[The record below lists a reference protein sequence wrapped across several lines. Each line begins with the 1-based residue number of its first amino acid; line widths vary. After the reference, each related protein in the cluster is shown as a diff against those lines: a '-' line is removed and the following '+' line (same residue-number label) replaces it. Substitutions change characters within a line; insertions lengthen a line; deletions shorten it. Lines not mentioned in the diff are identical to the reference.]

1 MKFLHTTLLSGLLLV
16 MPALNGWAQD
26 AMPVLTAA
34 SATSSEVSSAQP
46 ELSLWDL
53 TMKGGWLML
62 PLFILSILAVYIFI
76 ERWWLIQQS
85 SRSNP
90 RFMDQIKDYIRDGRL
105 EAAKALCERENTP
118 TAHMIEKG
126 ISHLGRPLADIREA
140 IENTGNL
147 EIARLERGLP
157 ILATVA
163 GGAPMIGFLGTVVGM
178 VEAFYNMSQASDNI
192 SMSLLSSGIYVALVT
207 TVAGLIVGI
216 IAYFG
221 YNYLTTRIKNFVNK
235 LEKDTILFTDIL
247 NEPVK

>member
-1 MKFLHTTLLSGLLLV
+1 MNFKHSLSLIALLIIPVIG
-16 MPALNGWAQD
+16 GFAQD
-26 AMPVLTAA
+26 ATAPQPA
-34 SATSSEVSSAQP
+34 EVAQP
-46 ELSLWDL
+46 GLSLWDL
-53 TMKGGWLML
+53 TMKGGWLMI

-85 SRSNP
+85 THSNP
-90 RFMDQIKDYIRDGRL
+90 RFMNDIKEYIRDSRF
-105 EAAKALCERENTP
+105 EAAITLCERENTP
-118 TAHMIEKG
+118 TARMIEKG

-140 IENTGNL
+140 IENIGNL

-157 ILATVA
+157 ILATIA

-178 VEAFYNMSQASDNI
+178 VEAFYNMAQASDNI
-192 SMSLLSSGIYVALVT
+192 SMSILSGGIYVALVT

-235 LEKDTILFTDIL
+235 LEKDAILFTDIL

>member
-1 MKFLHTTLLSGLLLV
+1 MKSVKHPLLLMTLLILPVIGGFAQNAAAEL
-16 MPALNGWAQD
+16 PAEATQ
-26 AMPVLTAA
+26 PA
-34 SATSSEVSSAQP
+34 S
-46 ELSLWDL
+46 LSLWDL
-53 TMKGGWLML
+53 TMKGGWLMI

-85 SRSNP
+85 TRSSTQ
-90 RFMDQIKDYIRDGRL
+90 RFMNAIKEYIRESRI
-105 EAAKALCERENTP
+105 EAAIALCERENTP
-118 TAHMIEKG
+118 TARMIEKG

-140 IENTGNL
+140 IENIGNL

-178 VEAFYNMSQASDNI
+178 VEAFYNMAQAGDNI
-192 SMSLLSSGIYVALVT
+192 SMSVLSGGIYVALVT

-235 LEKDTILFTDIL
+235 LEKDAILFTDIL

>member
-1 MKFLHTTLLSGLLLV
+1 MKFLTRPLWLIALLIVPTIG
-16 MPALNGWAQD
+16 GFAQD
-26 AMPVLTAA
+26 ATPLPAA
-34 SATSSEVSSAQP
+34 VAQP

-53 TMKGGWLML
+53 TMKGGWLMI
-62 PLFILSILAVYIFI
+62 PLFILSVLAVYIFI
-76 ERWWLIQQS
+76 ERWWLIQS
-85 SRSNP
+85 THSNP
-90 RFMDQIKDYIRDGRL
+90 RFMNEIKEYIRDSRID
-105 EAAKALCERENTP
+105 AAIALCGRENTP
-118 TAHMIEKG
+118 TARMIEKG

-140 IENTGNL
+140 IENVGTI

-157 ILATVA
+157 ILATIA

-192 SMSLLSSGIYVALVT
+192 SMSVLSGGIYVALVT

-216 IAYFG
+216 VAYFG

-235 LEKDTILFTDIL
+235 LEKDAILFTDIL

>member
-1 MKFLHTTLLSGLLLV
+1 MKFFKYTSLMVALLV
-16 MPALNGWAQD
+16 IPVTGLFAEEATPAA
-26 AMPVLTAA
+26 ATAVATA
-34 SATSSEVSSAQP
+34 SP

-62 PLFILSILAVYIFI
+62 PLFILSVLAVYIFI
-76 ERWWLIQQS
+76 ERWWLIQQATH
-85 SRSNP
+85 SNP
-90 RFMDQIKDYIRDGRL
+90 RFMDQIKDYMRESRID
-105 EAAKALCERENTP
+105 AAKILCERENTP

-140 IENTGNL
+140 IENAGNL

-192 SMSLLSSGIYVALVT
+192 SMSLLSGGIYVALVT

-247 NEPVK
+247 NAPAK

>member
-1 MKFLHTTLLSGLLLV
+1 MKLNHSLCLIALLIIPVISGF
-16 MPALNGWAQD
+16 AQD
-26 AMPVLTAA
+26 AMTPLPAE
-34 SATSSEVSSAQP
+34 ATQP

-53 TMKGGWLML
+53 TMKGGWLMI
-62 PLFILSILAVYIFI
+62 PLFILSVLAVYIFI

-85 SRSNP
+85 THSNP
-90 RFMDQIKDYIRDGRL
+90 RFMNDIKEYIRESRL
-105 EAAKALCERENTP
+105 EAAIALCERENTP
-118 TAHMIEKG
+118 TSRMIEKG

-140 IENTGNL
+140 IENIGNL

-157 ILATVA
+157 ILATIA

-192 SMSLLSSGIYVALVT
+192 SMSVLSGGIYVALVT
-207 TVAGLIVGI
+207 TVAGLTIGI

-235 LEKDTILFTDIL
+235 LEKDAILFTDIL